1 MELGELGEP
10 MQEKELFVCFGK
22 KGACLIPGVTGICSG
37 AQELFSARCSSLV
50 VRSWKFSEF
59 GSGGPINEPAG

>member
-1 MELGELGEP
+1 MEPGELGEP
-10 MQEKELFVCFGK
+10 MQEKELLVCFGK
-22 KGACLIPGVTGICSG
+22 KGACLVSGVTGICSG

-50 VRSWKFSEF
+50 VCYSEF